1 MTRKQKQIQK
11 KIKAL
16 NRLAGMFKVTSAN
29 RKENVKGFR
38 FVLKNYWL

>member
-1 MTRKQKQIQK
+1 MTKKQKEIQK

-16 NRLAGMFKVTSAN
+16 YRLAGMFKVTSAN
-29 RKENVKGFR
+29 PVENVKDFR